1 LIPGPLPGIVR
12 RRGGGGLRPRRY
24 ASASWF
30 AALALAAG
38 FMLAGCGSKCPVP
51 VAYSDAQLTEIQ
63 KARQALPKDSI
74 LHQLLIDYENER
86 DDLRFCR

>member
-1 LIPGPLPGIVR
+1 
-12 RRGGGGLRPRRY
+12 
-24 ASASWF
+24 
-30 AALALAAG
+30 
-38 FMLAGCGSKCPVP
+38 MLAGCGSKCPVP
-51 VAYSDAQLTEIQ
+51 VAYSDVQLTEIQ